1 MSGALACKATRNG
14 DDFPQDSI
22 GTSIKLKIE
31 KIFD

>member
-22 GTSIKLKIE
+22 GISINLE
-31 KIFD
+31 KMLN